1 MQTTE
6 ILKQI
11 ENALWKWEDKW
22 DDILD
27 GFIICAAKALIYLM
41 FLFDVSSF
49 RRGALILSQTSIYN
63 LLCSLFL
70 FGIKL

>member
-27 GFIICAAKALIYLM
+27 GFHLTAAEWRSHCVILYYL
-41 FLFDVSSF
+41 
-49 RRGALILSQTSIYN
+49 
-63 LLCSLFL
+63 CC
-70 FGIKL
+70 